1 MGMSN
6 ETLDAFIESALRH
19 ASGQPMTDKARR
31 TLAMHRL
38 EDARKHLRAAS
49 DEAADG
55 PASEHVTEGLRGVCD
70 AIDFLLADL

>member
-1 MGMSN
+1 MSN
-6 ETLDAFIESALRH
+6 ETMEALIESALRH

-49 DEAADG
+49 EEGGDG
-55 PASEHVTEGLRGVCD
+55 AGSEHVTEGMRAVCD
-70 AIDFLLADL
+70 AIDFLMADM

>member
-1 MGMSN
+1 MSN

-38 EDARKHLRAAS
+38 EDARTRLRSASEETADQPGSEDVQEALRA
-49 DEAADG
+49 
-55 PASEHVTEGLRGVCD
+55 VCD
-70 AIDFLLADL
+70 AMDLLMVEL